1 MGRPSKGGAHK
12 VSAKLA
18 DGTRKDYW
26 YAWAGGPR
34 LAAEPGTR
42 AFDAEIEAAL
52 KARADGHA
60 PRERV
65 HPGTL
70 ASVVDK
76 YLDSQEFV
84 TCGERTRSD
93 YRKQAALIVKE
104 FGKLDV
110 SALADCPDE
119 TRGFFLDHRDTLAK
133 ASPRQA
139 DYFMQVLNT
148 ILNWG
153 KVRGKL
159 ALNPLR
165 DAGIKKLYH
174 VTRADKI
181 WSDEQIDAFLS
192 RAPQEIALGMMMA
205 LWTGQR
211 QGDLLR
217 LTWAAYDGAEIKL
230 TQGKGRVP
238 VQIPVGAPLKK
249 ALDATPRKSPL
260 MLVNQAGVPWTPD
273 GFRTMWFK
281 TAQRAGVAGRT
292 FHDLRGTAVTKLA
305 LAGSTV
311 PEIASIT
318 GHSLTQVKSILEVH
332 YLARDP
338 QLARG
343 AITKLEAYEAG
354 KKRFPKLLQP
364 IDTIGLPKQHF
375 GEKKQ

>member
-12 VSAKLA
+12 TSKTLA
-18 DGTRKDYW
+18 DGSKQVYW
-26 YAWAGGPR
+26 YAYAGGPR
-34 LAAEPGTR
+34 LISEPGTR
-42 AFDAEIEAAL
+42 AFDQELEQAL
-52 KARADGHA
+52 RARQSGE
-60 PRERV
+60 PKEKRRGTVLERV
-65 HPGTL
+65 
-70 ASVVDK
+70 VDS
-76 YLDSQEFV
+76 YLDSQEFI
-84 TCGERTRSD
+84 TCGDRTRAD
-93 YRKQAALIVKE
+93 YRKQAALIVKT
-104 FGKLDV
+104 FGDLPV
-110 SALADCPDE
+110 EALIENADAV
-119 TRGFFLDHRDTLAK
+119 RGDFLDHRDQLAK

-159 ALNPLR
+159 KLNPLR
-165 DAGIKKLYH
+165 DAGVKKLYH

-181 WSDEQIDAFLS
+181 WSDAEIDSFLS
-192 RAPQEIALGMMMA
+192 RAQQEIALGLMLA

-217 LTWAAYDGAEIKL
+217 LTWAAYDGMEIKL
-230 TQGKGRVP
+230 TQGKGRVA

-249 ALDATPRKSPL
+249 LLDLTPRKSPV
-260 MLVNQAGVPWTPD
+260 MLVNQAGVPWTAD

-281 TAQRAGVAGRT
+281 TAKRAGVVDRT

-343 AITKLEAYEAG
+343 AITKLEAYEAR
-354 KKRFPKLLQP
+354 KKRFPNRP
-364 IDTIGLPKQHF
+364 
-375 GEKKQ
+375 